1 MEKQDADL
9 MEAVIVTS
17 SEVRRLELCSCGK
30 RQMNTTDTLK
40 EGVKGD
46 MTHEWIETEKM
57 STVI

>member
-30 RQMNTTDTLK
+30 GQMNTTDTLK
-40 EGVKGD
+40 EGVKGV
-46 MTHEWIETEKM
+46 MTHE
-57 STVI
+57 